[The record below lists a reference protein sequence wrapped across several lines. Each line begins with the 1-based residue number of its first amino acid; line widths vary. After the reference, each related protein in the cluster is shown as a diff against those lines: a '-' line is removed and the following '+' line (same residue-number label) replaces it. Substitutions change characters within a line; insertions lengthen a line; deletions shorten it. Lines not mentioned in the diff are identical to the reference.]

1 MSIIL
6 WSIHSIEK
14 MESNIANEKDSLL
27 LKVERQI
34 FSNQDQFD
42 DNFQKND
49 PPVDKNGMYELIS
62 ALLHFLIF
70 IF

>member
-1 MSIIL
+1 
-6 WSIHSIEK
+6 
-14 MESNIANEKDSLL
+14 MENNVANEKESLL

-34 FSNQDQFD
+34 FSNQEQFD

>member
-1 MSIIL
+1 
-6 WSIHSIEK
+6 
-14 MESNIANEKDSLL
+14 MESNVANEKDSLL

-62 ALLHFLIF
+62 ALLHFLILSF
-70 IF
+70 NS

>member
-1 MSIIL
+1 
-6 WSIHSIEK
+6 

>member
-1 MSIIL
+1 
-6 WSIHSIEK
+6 
-14 MESNIANEKDSLL
+14 MESNVANEKDSLL

>member
-1 MSIIL
+1 
-6 WSIHSIEK
+6 
-14 MESNIANEKDSLL
+14 MESNVANEKESLL

-34 FSNQDQFD
+34 FSNQEQFD

-62 ALLHFLIF
+62 ALHHFLIF

>member
-1 MSIIL
+1 
-6 WSIHSIEK
+6 
-14 MESNIANEKDSLL
+14 MESNVANEKDSLL

-49 PPVDKNGMYELIS
+49 PPVDKNCMYELIS